1 MQFDFNEHKHRFAV
15 WTAARSVQRSFTNNK
30 NIKEAINFTTIKSFS
45 ESNEIISSNQFD
57 ELQKKWCRDIIKSLE
72 EKSISCSYGRAS
84 KIIAIYLKTSV
95 ILPNHGQG
103 NKSQVIHPPIDRI
116 LLTNLSN
123 NYHDLKPFN
132 QKGWTNF
139 EEGDYWNL
147 VEKLKKKFGSF
158 DWRLEKYWE
167 Q

>member
-1 MQFDFNEHKHRFAV
+1 MIFDFNEHKHRFAV

-30 NIKEAINFTTIKSFS
+30 NIKEAINFTSIKSFS
-45 ESNEIISSNQFD
+45 ESNEIISSDQFD
-57 ELQKKWCRDIIKSLE
+57 ELQKEWCKAIIKSLE
-72 EKSISCSYGRAS
+72 EKNISCSYGRAS

-95 ILPNHGQG
+95 ILLNHGQG

-123 NYHDLKPFN
+123 NYHDLKSFN

-139 EEGDYWNL
+139 EENDYWNL
-147 VEKLKKKFGSF
+147 IENLKKKFGSF
-158 DWRLEKYWE
+158 DWRLEEYWN
-167 Q
+167 